1 MACTLM
7 LCLPAVHGNSVNV
20 NMVCCPERIV
30 LSEPLIDVVV
40 PVFNGASTVQAAI
53 ESIQAQTLTGIRIL
67 VIDDG
72 STDDTPRLLAKMA
85 AGDPRLQIMRQPN
98 SGIASAL
105 NTGLAECRAEF
116 VARQDAD
123 DLSDPRRLEY
133 QFNYLRQHPECVGV
147 SGAARLIDEHGRF
160 SGVVARLPS
169 PDLADANWIPAKEP
183 YLMPF
188 LMARLSALRAVGA
201 HRYFIVSEDS
211 DLYWRMQ
218 EHGRLHNM
226 DVVLG
231 EYRMHSTSISGSSIG
246 NGRTMALSSQLAAIS
261 ALRRRTGRVDLT
273 FPKEAIRR
281 YRAAASLA
289 EIFELGCRD
298 LTLSEIEH
306 LEITIA
312 AKLLELADYRPYEIE
327 LADCRFIRIAL
338 AKGMRT
344 VSPTNQKEHTRMTLP
359 AAARLLRKG
368 LVKEAF
374 IVVPPLLYPRAAAW
388 LAKRFASGR
397 FGLEMDPYLK

>member
-1 MACTLM
+1 M
-7 LCLPAVHGNSVNV
+7 GDSINGDI
-20 NMVCCPERIV
+20 VCRPERIV
-30 LSEPLIDVVV
+30 LSEPLIDMVV
-40 PVFNGASTVQAAI
+40 PVFNGAGTVQAAI
-53 ESIQAQTLTGIRIL
+53 ESIQAQTLTNIKIL
-67 VIDDG
+67 VVDDG

-123 DLSDPRRLEY
+123 DLSDPQRLEY
-133 QFNYLRQHPECVGV
+133 QLNYMRQHPECVGV

-160 SGVVARLPS
+160 SGVVTRLLS
-169 PDLADANWIPAKEP
+169 PDLAADANWIPAKEP

-188 LMARLSALRAVGA
+188 PMARLSALRAVGGY
-201 HRYFIVSEDS
+201 RYFIVSEDS

-273 FPKEAIRR
+273 FPKEAIPR

-289 EIFELGCRD
+289 ETFELGCRG
-298 LTLSEIEH
+298 LTPSEIEH

-327 LADCRFIRIAL
+327 LADCRFIRTAL

-344 VSPTNQKEHTRMTLP
+344 VSPTNQKELTRMTLR

-368 LVKEAF
+368 FIKEAF
-374 IVVPPLLYPRAAAW
+374 IVVPPLLYPRAAGR

-397 FGLEMDPYLK
+397 FGLQMDPYLH

>member
-1 MACTLM
+1 M
-7 LCLPAVHGNSVNV
+7 GNSIKRDII
-20 NMVCCPERIV
+20 CRPERIV
-30 LSEPLIDVVV
+30 LSEPLIDMVV
-40 PVFNGASTVQAAI
+40 PVFNGAGTVQAAI
-53 ESIQAQTLTGIRIL
+53 ESIQVQTLTNIRIL
-67 VIDDG
+67 VVDDG

-123 DLSDPRRLEY
+123 DLSDPQRLEY
-133 QFNYLRQHPECVGV
+133 QLNYMRQHPECVGV
-147 SGAARLIDEHGRF
+147 SGAARLIDELGRF
-160 SGVVARLPS
+160 SGVVTRLLS
-169 PDLADANWIPAKEP
+169 PDLAADANWIPAKEP

-188 LMARLSALRAVGA
+188 PMARLSALRAVGGY
-201 HRYFIVSEDS
+201 RYFIVSEDS

-273 FPKEAIRR
+273 FPKEAIPR

-289 EIFELGCRD
+289 EIFELGCRG
-298 LTLSEIEH
+298 LTPSEI
-306 LEITIA
+306 
-312 AKLLELADYRPYEIE
+312 
-327 LADCRFIRIAL
+327 
-338 AKGMRT
+338 G
-344 VSPTNQKEHTRMTLP
+344 
-359 AAARLLRKG
+359 
-368 LVKEAF
+368 
-374 IVVPPLLYPRAAAW
+374 
-388 LAKRFASGR
+388 
-397 FGLEMDPYLK
+397 